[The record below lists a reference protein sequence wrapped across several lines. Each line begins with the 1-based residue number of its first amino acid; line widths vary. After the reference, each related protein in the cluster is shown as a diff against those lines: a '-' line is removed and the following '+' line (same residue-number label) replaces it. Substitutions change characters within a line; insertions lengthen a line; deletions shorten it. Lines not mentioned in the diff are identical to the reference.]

1 MNEKEMKYFEDSILY
16 AIGKTELY
24 CRIKGAQFFASH
36 DFGVTLEQFCILEL
50 LSHSDATCQ
59 RDLSKRALKD
69 RSNVSRI
76 LNILEQK
83 GLIERQVDTKQKR
96 LVKKVSI
103 TQKGRE
109 LFEEIIPILRERFTA
124 HFEDITD
131 EELATTK
138 RTLEKLRINLSKDTT
153 IQI

>member
-1 MNEKEMKYFEDSILY
+1 MNEREMKYFEDSILY

-24 CRIKGAQFFASH
+24 CRIKGAQFFTSH
-36 DFGVTLEQFCILEL
+36 DFGVTLEQFCLLEL

-76 LNILEQK
+76 LNILENK
-83 GLIERQVDTKQKR
+83 GLVERQIDTKQKR

-103 TQKGRE
+103 TKKGRD
-109 LFEEIIPILRERFTA
+109 LFEKIIPILRARFSG
-124 HFEDITD
+124 HFEGITD
-131 EELATTK
+131 EELKTTR
-138 RTLEKLRINLSKDTT
+138 RTLEKLRINLSKDTA